1 MLDVL
6 KLARPPEKGPIACP
20 CVSTN
25 SGLTATTI
33 PRLVLGSLEASLM
46 LPAPDPGVQPTL

>member
-6 KLARPPEKGPIACP
+6 KLVHPPKNAIACP

-25 SGLTATTI
+25 SKLDAT
-33 PRLVLGSLEASLM
+33 PSRDWLLGKLGKLV
-46 LPAPDPGVQPTL
+46 